1 MSMPNKQTKKT
12 KKTKVGRWNGIHAN
26 AMPLFWFV
34 NI

>member
-1 MSMPNKQTKKT
+1 MSMPNKQT